1 MLTKNIILCVKSRD
15 SFLANVIN
23 NDYTVYVHVHT
34 QSHHILLYNFLFI
47 KSSKI
52 E

>member
-23 NDYTVYVHVHT
+23 NDYTVYVIMYMYIHN
-34 QSHHILLYNFLFI
+34 HITYFCIIFYL
-47 KSSKI
+47 
-52 E
+52 